1 LGIRS
6 GNMDK
11 EDLAL
16 IKSLKSIVDS
26 QYNMIKVLENIVKV
40 DQEALKK
47 AFDCIVNIECRLKII
62 GDRLK
67 VIEDKQK

>member
-26 QYNMIKVLENIVKV
+26 QYDMIKVLGNIAKV

-47 AFDCIVNIECRLKII
+47 AFDYIATIECRLDLIR
-62 GDRLK
+62 GRLR
-67 VIEDKQK
+67 VIKYRQK